1 MIIKRNSTHFIIVS
15 SYYSAIRYMSVTKVK
30 GRNVLIKSLWWM
42 VVGGRWVVGIHT
54 VQYCLSC
61 WVKIVFLSQSNN
73 NKRVDLLKHYSS
85 MARWGDIDWARCL
98 IFRCWGTQFVILTA
112 IIYWL
117 VGLFVARKSPW
128 HSACNFLMGF
138 VPLSLYGHH
147 LWWWQLTGM
156 KWFMFCK

>member
-1 MIIKRNSTHFIIVS
+1 MC
-15 SYYSAIRYMSVTKVK
+15 
-30 GRNVLIKSLWWM
+30 G
-42 VVGGRWVVGIHT
+42 GGRWGVGIHT

-73 NKRVDLLKHYSS
+73 NKRVDLLKHFSS

-147 LWWWQLTGM
+147 LWWWQVTGM
-156 KWFMFCK
+156 KWFMFCSSLWNFEIWISALPQETPPFLCLHFCKMLFLIT